1 MVSGRERG
9 RVRWCLVWPR
19 LLWWRQYWGRRWQA
33 IASRTLRAPM
43 TWVGNLLLPVPRAFF
58 LPGCLFRIKSPCS
71 CLPET
76 ETLVLCSLVRW
87 AVLLGVGVL
96 IPSFSLAACLQNMPR
111 SSWPSLSAVGAWV
124 PLCYSPCWDSCTR
137 FSALQSSKN
146 SVMVSFRLCP
156 FSIILLCFFNSI
168 YLFSF

>member
-1 MVSGRERG
+1 MGVLWSDRLRAKCHGDQHCMLPLPAGHGTPRDLAHPPRRAALPATSQALLLFGESHTLFVSGSWTPVHIRI
-9 RVRWCLVWPR
+9 P
-19 LLWWRQYWGRRWQA
+19 WWA
-33 IASRTLRAPM
+33 
-43 TWVGNLLLPVPRAFF
+43 
-58 LPGCLFRIKSPCS
+58 C
-71 CLPET
+71 ET
-76 ETLVLCSLVRW
+76 
-87 AVLLGVGVL
+87 